1 MTMKMMMMTMMV
13 TMMMMMMTMSAD
25 GACTYLFLYLN
36 TRPSIDCNMKLTQRP
51 QPCRSPQTPL
61 RAFRVAGLAVLAARR
76 LRLGPALRDAAGDGP
91 RYHDIHSSV
100 VPLPA
105 SNWLA
110 SLRPSSNEST
120 AADIS
125 ASLTSGSSFLS
136 AIIAEGS
143 LRADASGISAQLNQ
157 GIETGTSPA
166 EIVAAIC
173 AANGEATTG
182 ELPGISNVVGASL
195 LGRLCGDRDAADEG
209 SDREHDGGVV
219 DGALTRGGCVRRSG
233 MRAHSAGSQFEV
245 DTSSIA
251 GGFLQGV
258 TALQSALD
266 LEGRQREK
274 AEAKVELQREQI
286 VGLQQL
292 EQANDA
298 ALQEL
303 QRDNDKLRE
312 VCKKKTEVAKNA
324 QRLSRADSAEN
335 DRQFILQ
342 SYMFSDCPAT
352 VTCLTTR

>member
-1 MTMKMMMMTMMV
+1 M
-13 TMMMMMMTMSAD
+13 
-25 GACTYLFLYLN
+25 
-36 TRPSIDCNMKLTQRP
+36 
-51 QPCRSPQTPL
+51 
-61 RAFRVAGLAVLAARR
+61 LAARR

-110 SLRPSSNEST
+110 SLRPSSNERT
-120 AADIS
+120 ITADIS

-173 AANGEATTG
+173 AANGEAAG

-233 MRAHSAGSQFEV
+233 MRAHSAGSRFEV

-274 AEAKVELQREQI
+274 AEAKLELQREQI

-312 VCKKKTEVAKNA
+312 VCKKKTEVTKNA
-324 QRLSRADSAEN
+324 QRLSLADSAEN
-335 DRQFILQ
+335 DR
-342 SYMFSDCPAT
+342 
-352 VTCLTTR
+352 

>member
-1 MTMKMMMMTMMV
+1 M
-13 TMMMMMMTMSAD
+13 
-25 GACTYLFLYLN
+25 
-36 TRPSIDCNMKLTQRP
+36 
-51 QPCRSPQTPL
+51 CRSPQTPL

-110 SLRPSSNEST
+110 SLRPSSNESIS
-120 AADIS
+120 ADIS

-136 AIIAEGS
+136 AIAEGS

-173 AANGEATTG
+173 AANGE
-182 ELPGISNVVGASL
+182 LPGISNVVGASL
-195 LGRLCGDRDAADEG
+195 LGRLCGDRDVADEG
-209 SDREHDGGVV
+209 SDREHDSGVV

-233 MRAHSAGSQFEV
+233 MRAHSAGSRFEV

-312 VCKKKTEVAKNA
+312 VCKKKTEVTKNA

-335 DRQFILQ
+335 DR
-342 SYMFSDCPAT
+342 
-352 VTCLTTR
+352 